1 MSWYFYVLEFV
12 SGLLLTN
19 GVPHFVEGVCGNR
32 FQSPFGYPPG
42 IGESSPLSN
51 TLWGFA
57 NLAAGFVL
65 LWLFAPQGSAAGWIA
80 VALGCLAC
88 RGLAFHLLRQG
99 APATRWKILGPQR
112 RVRSAQS
119 FVKGFWSER
128 LDGAEPRTVRIIS
141 MRARNVAGTCRCPG

>member
-1 MSWYFYVLEFV
+1 MPWYFYVLEFV

-19 GVPHFVEGVCGNR
+19 GVPHFVQGVCGNL

-57 NLAAGFVL
+57 NLGAGFVL

-80 VALGCLAC
+80 VALAVLLATVWLSTYF
-88 RGLAFHLLRQG
+88 G
-99 APATRWKILGPQR
+99 
-112 RVRSAQS
+112 RVRLQHAGKFSDHRRRRS
-119 FVKGFWSER
+119 VLREGFWSER

-141 MRARNVAGTCRCPG
+141 MRARSVAGTCRCPG

>member
-1 MSWYFYVLEFV
+1 MPWYFYVLEFV

-19 GVPHFVEGVCGNR
+19 GVPHFVQGVCGNL

-57 NLAAGFVL
+57 NLGAGFVL

-80 VALGCLAC
+80 VALAVLLAAV
-88 RGLAFHLLRQG
+88 RLSTYFG
-99 APATRWKILGPQR
+99 
-112 RVRSAQS
+112 RVRLQH
-119 FVKGFWSER
+119 
-128 LDGAEPRTVRIIS
+128 
-141 MRARNVAGTCRCPG
+141 AGKFSDHRRRRSVLREGVLE